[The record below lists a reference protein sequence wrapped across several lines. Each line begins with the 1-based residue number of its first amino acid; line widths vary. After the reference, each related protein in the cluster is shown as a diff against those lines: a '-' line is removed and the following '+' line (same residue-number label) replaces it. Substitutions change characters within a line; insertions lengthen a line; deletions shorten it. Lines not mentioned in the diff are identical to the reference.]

1 MKGVQM
7 EKILQFFCA
16 KKGQSLAATEVRS
29 KCGAFSSIVG
39 ILANVFLFAVKYL
52 SGMIIGSIAVS
63 ADAFNNLSD
72 AASSVISLVTFRIAS
87 KPADREHPFGHAR
100 MEYVSSM
107 IVSFLIILVGYELA
121 KGSIQK
127 IVTPQQTAFNPW
139 VAVALGLAI
148 VVKVFLYLMNR
159 RIGKIIDSEV
169 LRATAMDSISDAV
182 ATSAVLVSSLLL
194 RFMGWDIDAYM
205 GLLVALFIMFTG
217 GKLLWENKNMILGEA
232 PSKETVEEIKAIIGR
247 FPEAVGIHD
256 LTLHSYGPGKMMVS
270 FHAEVDGRE
279 DIFKSHD
286 AIDNMERTVKEELG
300 IDCIIHMDPIV
311 VGDETVDRLRGQV
324 EQIAQAI
331 DSRIHIHDFRCV
343 IGDTHTNL
351 IFDMEVPFEVE
362 MDNKTLMLTMSEA
375 VQKEMGRHCFAV
387 TTVDRC

>member
-1 MKGVQM
+1 M
-7 EKILQFFCA
+7 ERILRFFCA
-16 KKGQSLAATEVRS
+16 KKGQSLAAAEVRS
-29 KCGAFSSIVG
+29 KCGVFSSIVG

-52 SGMIIGSIAVS
+52 SGLLIGSIAVS

-72 AASSVISLVTFRIAS
+72 AASSVISLVTFRIAA

-100 MEYVSSM
+100 IEYVSSM

-127 IVTPQQTAFNPW
+127 IITPHETAFNPW
-139 VAVALGLAI
+139 VALVLGLA
-148 VVKVFLYLMNR
+148 VLVKVLLYLMNR

-217 GKLLWENKNMILGEA
+217 GKLLWENKDMILGEA
-232 PSKETVEEIKAIIGR
+232 PSTETVEEIKAIIRR

-256 LTLHSYGPGKMMVS
+256 LTLHSYGPNKMMVS